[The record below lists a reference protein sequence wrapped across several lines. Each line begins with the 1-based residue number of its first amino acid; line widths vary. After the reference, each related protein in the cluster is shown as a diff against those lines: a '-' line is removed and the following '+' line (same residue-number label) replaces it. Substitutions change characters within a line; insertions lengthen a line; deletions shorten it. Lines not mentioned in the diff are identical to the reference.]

1 MGAAHILARRD
12 ERHPRDE
19 LLDVE
24 LDDVVR
30 TDDHFLAHDP
40 LGLCVAR
47 WCDGRAVRAASK
59 QRTEERDGDRE
70 ERTVRAASKQ
80 RTEERDG
87 DREER
92 TARTEGRG
100 ERE

>member
-59 QRTEERDGDRE
+59 QKTEERD
-70 ERTVRAASKQ
+70 S
-80 RTEERDG
+80 DG
-87 DREER
+87 EER
-92 TARTEGRG
+92 TARDGGSWRKGIAE
-100 ERE
+100 